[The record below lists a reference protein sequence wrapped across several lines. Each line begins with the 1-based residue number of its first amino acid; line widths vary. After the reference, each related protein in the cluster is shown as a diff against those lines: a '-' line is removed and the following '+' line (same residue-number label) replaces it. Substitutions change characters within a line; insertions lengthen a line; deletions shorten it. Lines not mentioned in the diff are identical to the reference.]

1 MSYIGQGLPA
11 DTFQGFTTDKFTGD
25 GTANKAFTLTKE
37 PFSEDTILVT
47 IDGVVQEPT
56 DDFTVSGTTLTLV
69 GTAANGSE
77 VNVTHMGG
85 PLPIGGASE
94 LDLNGASDKLIL
106 DADADTT
113 ISADTDDQI
122 DFKAGGTDIL
132 SLTATTA
139 TFNDGVTISVADNT
153 DTLTLKSTDTDANSA
168 PILNLFRDAN
178 SAADNDFVGSIK
190 FNADND
196 ANEETQV
203 YEIKA
208 GYNDVSN
215 GTEDGMVR
223 HSIMVGGTLSDTMTL
238 DSTIIVFNDASNDI
252 DFRVESNDNTHA
264 LFVDSANSKVGI
276 YNSSPGRMFH
286 VKCPVAD
293 IYGLGVDLDVGSGN
307 PYGSNI
313 RYTALTPD
321 NQTSTFIVA
330 NDATSSRFVV
340 FSDGDVVNH
349 DNSYGAIS
357 DERIKQD
364 IRDSNSQWD
373 DIKAVK
379 VRNYKKKDDVRQYGD
394 KAWEQIGVIA
404 QELEDAGMDKLI
416 RESDPTPA
424 DVASDSSFGTLY
436 EDGDSIPNG
445 KEIGDVKEVKQKVKK
460 VSYSVLYMKAI
471 KALQEAM
478 AKIETLETKVK
489 ALEDA

>member
-85 PLPIGGASE
+85 PLPIGGAAE

-106 DADADTT
+106 DADGDTT

-122 DFKAGGTDIL
+122 DIKIAGADDFQFTANTFTAQSGSTITTPTLGIGNTKDLGDGIHIKISDTGASTNTGFDELVIEKDANCGISIL
-132 SLTATTA
+132 SGSD
-139 TFNDGVTISVADNT
+139 DGGAIIFGDSD
-153 DTLTLKSTDTDANSA
+153 
-168 PILNLFRDAN
+168 
-178 SAADNDFVGSIK
+178 DNDVGNIFYNHSSNDMDFTVNAKRYMKITDDGLFKFSKSESFVATAQFHEFTNTNGSQQILYLRHEDNSNPYGLQVQ
-190 FNADND
+190 FNAAAPD
-196 ANEETQV
+196 
-203 YEIKA
+203 
-208 GYNDVSN
+208 
-215 GTEDGMVR
+215 
-223 HSIMVGGTLSDTMTL
+223 
-238 DSTIIVFNDASNDI
+238 
-252 DFRVESNDNTHA
+252 DNTHWF
-264 LFVDSANSKVGI
+264 LNCSDSGTGRCII
-276 YNSSPGRMFH
+276 Y
-286 VKCPVAD
+286 
-293 IYGLGVDLDVGSGN
+293 
-307 PYGSNI
+307 
-313 RYTALTPD
+313 
-321 NQTSTFIVA
+321 
-330 NDATSSRFVV
+330 
-340 FSDGDVVNH
+340 SDGDVKNH

-364 IRDSNSQWD
+364 IRDSNSQWE

-379 VRNYKKKDDVRQYGD
+379 VRNFKKKDDVRQYGD
-394 KAWEQIGVIA
+394 KALEQIGVIA

-416 RESDPTPA
+416 KESDPTSA
-424 DVASDSSFGTLY
+424 DIASDASFGTLY
-436 EDGDSIPNG
+436 EDGDTIPEG
-445 KEIGDVKEVKQKVKK
+445 KEIGDVKEVKQKVKG

>member
-69 GTAANGSE
+69 GTAANNSE
-77 VNVTHMGG
+77 INVTHMGG

-122 DFKAGGTDIL
+122 DFKAGGTDIM
-132 SLTATTA
+132 SLTATTVA
-139 TFNDGVTISVADNT
+139 INDNTTITTDDNT
-153 DTLTLKSTDTDANSA
+153 DTLSLISTDADANVG
-168 PILNLFRDAN
+168 PVLRLYRN
-178 SAADNDFVGSIK
+178 SASAVDNDVIGNLIFSGNDTAGNETDYLTFQV
-190 FNADND
+190 NAGD
-196 ANEETQV
+196 ADDGQ
-203 YEIKA
+203 
-208 GYNDVSN
+208 
-215 GTEDGMVR
+215 EDGFMRILMPVASTSTEFVR
-223 HSIMVGGTLSDTMTL
+223 FSPAEV
-238 DSTIIVFNDASNDI
+238 VFNEGSVDL
-252 DFRVESNDNTHA
+252 DFRVEGNGNVNLLVCDAGNDRVGIGEATPDHRFHVRHN
-264 LFVDSANSKVGI
+264 VDNNIVAEFEHSEATPEGIHIVFSGGAPDGTSAN
-276 YNSSPGRMFH
+276 FLE
-286 VKCPVAD
+286 CAD
-293 IYGLGVDLDVGSGN
+293 TGTTRLRI
-307 PYGSNI
+307 
-313 RYTALTPD
+313 
-321 NQTSTFIVA
+321 Q
-330 NDATSSRFVV
+330 
-340 FSDGDVVNH
+340 SDGDVLNH
-349 DNSYGAIS
+349 DGAYGSLS

-364 IRDSNSQWD
+364 IRDSNSQWE

-379 VRNYKKKDDVRQYGD
+379 VRNFKKKDDVRQYGD

-404 QELEDAGMDKLI
+404 QELELAGMDKLVKLHNPSP
-416 RESDPTPA
+416 SDI
-424 DVASDSSFGTLY
+424 ASNSAFGTLY
-436 EDGDSIPNG
+436 TDSDELPDGKRVG
-445 KEIGDVKEVKQKVKK
+445 EVKEIKEQVKS